1 MTPDNVTGTERYD
14 FFKDFNNYEDKER
27 KALRVPAANESCCK
41 SFLSEYFFTHIQFP
55 HTFCEQFKRLY
66 NLLFNSTLNNKKAE
80 TLDDNDCSFLNYW
93 LNDKLRGINIDN
105 SINVSDFY
113 KKLKGSNENIFKDK
127 QLEKK
132 LYNIEKHDLEN
143 MRKLYDLYNTKSK
156 VSSTLARDITPEE
169 SASCLMHTNECYR
182 KYRDT
187 IINCHNG
194 CHDFF
199 NALTYFKNK
208 YKNDLHLDSENTSSC
223 RYEELFILPDYNAVL
238 KEHKSVQIIRNTT
251 LSVLLPMFGV
261 LLMFLFSDKLTPFRQ
276 YLLSKIKMIKS
287 RLVTVGKSENELLLY
302 SHDYD
307 NIILDETDYNI
318 SYYTVRNS

>member
-1 MTPDNVTGTERYD
+1 MTSNNYG
-14 FFKDFNNYEDKER
+14 FFKDFNYYEDRESKVLGV
-27 KALRVPAANESCCK
+27 ADVTESCCK
-41 SFLSEYFFTHIQFP
+41 SFLSESFFTNIQFP

-66 NLLFNSTLNNKKAE
+66 NLLFNSLVNNKKKAS
-80 TLDDNDCSFLNYW
+80 LDDNDCSFLNYW

-105 SINVSDFY
+105 SISVSDFY
-113 KKLKGSNENIFKDK
+113 KKLKGSNVTIFKEE

-156 VSSTLARDITPEE
+156 VISTLGIDVSPEE

-182 KYRDT
+182 KYKDT

-208 YKNDLHLDSENTSSC
+208 YKKDLHLNSENTSSC
-223 RYEELFILPDYNAVL
+223 RYEELFILPDYETVL
-238 KEHKSVQIIRNTT
+238 KEYKSRPFKTIIT
-251 LSVLLPMFGV
+251 LPVLFPLFGV
-261 LLMFLFSDKLTPFRQ
+261 FFMLIFSDKFTPFIQ
-276 YLLSKIKMIKS
+276 HILKKIKKTKNMLFGEGERDNEFMPYTSNNGIS
-287 RLVTVGKSENELLLY
+287 IFSEGE
-302 SHDYD
+302 
-307 NIILDETDYNI
+307 YNI

>member
-1 MTPDNVTGTERYD
+1 MTSNNVTGEERYG
-14 FFKDFNNYEDKER
+14 FFKDFNYYEDRESKVLGV
-27 KALRVPAANESCCK
+27 ADVTESCCK
-41 SFLSEYFFTHIQFP
+41 SFLSESFFTNIQFP

-66 NLLFNSTLNNKKAE
+66 NLLFNSLVNNKKKAS
-80 TLDDNDCSFLNYW
+80 LDDNDCSFLNYW

-105 SINVSDFY
+105 SISVSDFY
-113 KKLKGSNENIFKDK
+113 KKLKGSNVTIFKEE

-156 VSSTLARDITPEE
+156 VISTLGIDVSPEE

-182 KYRDT
+182 KYKDT

-208 YKNDLHLDSENTSSC
+208 YKKDLHLNSENTSSC
-223 RYEELFILPDYNAVL
+223 RYEELFILPDYETVL
-238 KEHKSVQIIRNTT
+238 KEYKSRPFKTIIT
-251 LSVLLPMFGV
+251 LPVLFPLFGV
-261 LLMFLFSDKLTPFRQ
+261 FFMLIFSDK
-276 YLLSKIKMIKS
+276 
-287 RLVTVGKSENELLLY
+287 
-302 SHDYD
+302 
-307 NIILDETDYNI
+307 
-318 SYYTVRNS
+318 

>member
-1 MTPDNVTGTERYD
+1 YG
-14 FFKDFNNYEDKER
+14 FFKNFNYYEDKER
-27 KALRVPAANESCCK
+27 NVVGYTGDKESCCK
-41 SFLSEYFFTHIQFP
+41 SFLSESFFTHIQFP
-55 HTFCEQFKRLY
+55 HTFCEQFKKLY

-105 SINVSDFY
+105 SISVINFY
-113 KKLKGSNENIFKDK
+113 KKLKDSNVTIFKYE

-143 MRKLYDLYNTKSK
+143 IRKLYDLYNTKSK
-156 VSSTLARDITPEE
+156 VSSTLGIDVSPEE

-208 YKNDLHLDSENTSSC
+208 YKNDLYLNSENTSSC
-223 RYEELFILPDYNAVL
+223 TYEELFILPDYETVL
-238 KEHKSVQIIRNTT
+238 KEYKSRPFKTIIT
-251 LSVLLPMFGV
+251 LPVLFPLFGV
-261 LLMFLFSDKLTPFRQ
+261 FFMLIFSDKFTPFRQ
-276 YLLSKIKMIKS
+276 HILEKIKKTKNMLFGEGERDNEFMPYTSNNDIS
-287 RLVTVGKSENELLLY
+287 ILSEGE
-302 SHDYD
+302 
-307 NIILDETDYNI
+307 YNI
-318 SYYTVRNS
+318 SYYT